1 MAKTARLSSFELAS
15 IRELKSDASE
25 RKTIDCFVT
34 VDIDEISEQLVA
46 NTKDHSS
53 SSPRLMKKTPSR
65 KVSHGSGVET
75 EKSKTVEAEE
85 HHGAGGP
92 RWAEKS
98 PLSAH
103 VAIEGEAVGLPRATA
118 PTPDGARWR
127 RVGAR
132 RPTSRRL
139 DPSGVVIVF
148 ATLCCVGT
156 LILLYL
162 TLSMGKMNSGKESA
176 W

>member
-1 MAKTARLSSFELAS
+1 MIRLIVIWF
-15 IRELKSDASE
+15 LK
-25 RKTIDCFVT
+25 
-34 VDIDEISEQLVA
+34 
-46 NTKDHSS
+46 
-53 SSPRLMKKTPSR
+53 LMKKTPSR

-85 HHGAGGP
+85 HHGAGESRPDSSGLWTSALAIVLLLLTGLCAMDNGAGGP
-92 RWAEKS
+92 GWAEKS

-148 ATLCCVGT
+148 ATL
-156 LILLYL
+156 
-162 TLSMGKMNSGKESA
+162 
-176 W
+176 